1 MAHSRYQSRPL
12 PTPGQSQ
19 NQDEQQFKPLQS
31 LAQEM
36 MMDEEATPGLAP
48 DEYLGLGYDE
58 IDVKEVF
65 DQV

>member
-1 MAHSRYQSRPL
+1 
-12 PTPGQSQ
+12 
-19 NQDEQQFKPLQS
+19 
-31 LAQEM
+31 M

-65 DQV
+65 D